1 MNIRVIIPCFNE
13 EKVIELTYNRLTEI
27 LQKDSNLKKYNYNLL
42 FVDDGSK
49 DNTLKLLRKFSE
61 IDDNVSYLSF
71 SRNFGKESAM
81 YAGLQHSTDYDAT
94 VIIDSDLQHPPEL
107 IPEMIEK
114 YRMGYDQVIAQR
126 NRVGEN
132 IFRKIP
138 TKLYYFIINKL
149 VDTPIV
155 DGIGDFRLLS
165 NRVVNTIVNMEERQR
180 FSKGLFSWVGYNQI
194 VIKFD
199 NVSRDNGESKWSF
212 KNLLDYGIDGI
223 LSFNNKPLRIIL
235 YLGLFILG
243 INIIY
248 ILINLFSIIVN
259 GVTAP
264 GYFTMIFAILFLG
277 SIQLISLGVVGEYIG
292 RIYYEVKSRP
302 QYINQESNF
311 KDNE

>member
-27 LQKDSNLKKYNYNLL
+27 LQEDSNLTNYSYNLL
-42 FVDDGSK
+42 FIDDGSK
-49 DNTLKLLRKFSE
+49 DNTLKLLRSFSE
-61 IDDNVSYLSF
+61 KDNNVSYLSF

-107 IPEMIEK
+107 IPHMIEK

-138 TKLYYFIINKL
+138 TKLYYFLINKL

-165 NRVVNTIVNMEERQR
+165 KRVVNTIVSMEERQR
-180 FSKGLFSWVGYNQI
+180 FSKGLFSWVGYNQT

-223 LSFNNKPLRIIL
+223 LSFNNKPLRMIL

-243 INIIY
+243 INVVY
-248 ILINLFSIIVN
+248 ILINLFSIIAH